1 MLVLVPRPRLGVSLT
16 LTYLTIFQQTGIL
29 SRNSSL
35 AYRVLRIGQP
45 TPNTERET
53 MTCHDVLHHLVDYL
67 EGKLSGQESWQV
79 GWHVGHCANCR
90 LVLKS
95 AQQTLRK
102 YFTPAALV
110 SRSPR
115 SSHRAAA

>member
-1 MLVLVPRPRLGVSLT
+1 M
-16 LTYLTIFQQTGIL
+16 
-29 SRNSSL
+29 
-35 AYRVLRIGQP
+35 
-45 TPNTERET
+45 
-53 MTCHDVLHHLVDYL
+53 HHLVAFL
-67 EGKLSGQESWQV
+67 EGNLSGQESWQV

-102 YFTPAALV
+102 HFTPAALG

-115 SSHRAAA
+115 TLHRAAA